1 MKRLYAIFFSL
12 ISYSSVV
19 AQMGVLDASFVT
31 GTGANNI
38 VYTSNLQ
45 TNGKII
51 IGGIF
56 NNYNGTTG
64 QNRIA
69 RLNTDGSL
77 DATFTIGTGANQ
89 TIISS
94 EIQPADGKILIGGN
108 FTSYNGTNRSRIAR
122 LNTDGTIDLTFDPGA
137 GVNSSV
143 FDIEVQP
150 DGKIILVGN
159 FTTANFLNRN
169 YIIRLN
175 ADGSIDNTFN
185 IGIGTNAYIWSV
197 ARQPSDGKLIICGNF
212 TTYNGVAANRV
223 ARINTDGTI
232 DNTFN
237 VGAGANDIAYRVVLQ
252 PDGKALVGGAFTT
265 FDGVPAGRL
274 VRLNTDGTQDASF
287 NLGAGAD
294 DEVWAITVLP
304 NNRIMIGGLFSN
316 VDGLLRPKIAKLN
329 SNGTVD
335 LNFVPTTGASNIVRN
350 ILVQTDNNLVICG
363 NFITYNGT
371 TANRIARVINNYP
384 LPVELISFKG
394 NAMNAF
400 NEILWSTSSEINSI
414 GFDVERSADGLHFE
428 TIGFVESHANSQV
441 VNQYHFIDQQLRL
454 NTYQYRLK
462 IKDIDGKYTYSDV
475 ITLSNSKTQGQLFVY
490 PNPVIDVMHIQSDI
504 ELKKASF
511 IIYDM
516 TGHQVRSFSNIEGLQ
531 TSFSLESLAQGLYVG
546 ELRNG
551 QTVQRYSF
559 AKK

>member
-1 MKRLYAIFFSL
+1 MKRLYAIFFSI
-12 ISYSSVV
+12 ISYASVQ
-19 AQMGVLDASFVT
+19 AQMAVLDASFVT

-45 TNGKII
+45 TDGKVI

-69 RLNTDGSL
+69 RLNTNGSL
-77 DATFTIGTGANQ
+77 DASFTIGTGANQ

-108 FTSYNGTNRSRIAR
+108 FTSYNGTSRARIAR
-122 LNTDGTIDLTFDPGA
+122 LNNDGTIDLTFDPGT

-159 FTTANFLNRN
+159 FTTANSLVRN

-185 IGIGTNAYIWSV
+185 IGLGTNGYIWSV
-197 ARQPSDGKLIICGNF
+197 ARQPIDGKLIICGNF
-212 TTYNGVAANRV
+212 TTYNGATANRV
-223 ARINTDGTI
+223 ARINTDGTL
-232 DNTFN
+232 DNSFN
-237 VGAGANDIAYRVVLQ
+237 VGLGANNVALRVVLQ
-252 PDGKALVGGAFTT
+252 PDGKALIGGTFTA
-265 FDGVPAGRL
+265 FDGTAVGRL
-274 VRLNTDGTQDASF
+274 VRLNTDGTQDATF
-287 NLGAGAD
+287 NIGAAAD
-294 DEVWAITVLP
+294 DEVYGITVLP
-304 NNRIMIGGLFSN
+304 NNKIMIGGLFSN
-316 VDGLLRPKIAKLN
+316 VDGLSRPKIAKLN

-335 LNFVPTTGASNIVRN
+335 LNFVPATGASNIVRN
-350 ILVQTDNNLVICG
+350 ILVQSDNNLVICG
-363 NFITYNGT
+363 NFITYDGT
-371 TANRIARVINNYP
+371 TANRIARIINNFP
-384 LPVELISFKG
+384 LPVELSSLKG
-394 NAMNAF
+394 NAMNTY
-400 NEILWSTSSEINSI
+400 NEILWSTSSEINSL

-441 VNQYHFIDQQLRL
+441 VNPYQFIDQQLRL

-475 ITLSNSKTQGQLFVY
+475 ITLSNSKAQGQLYVY
-490 PNPVIDVMHIQSDI
+490 PNPVTDVMHIQSNV

-511 IIYDM
+511 VIYDM

-531 TSFSLESLAQGLYVG
+531 TSFSLGSLAQGLYVG

-551 QTVQRYSF
+551 QSVQRYSF
-559 AKK
+559 TKK